1 LDNPQSIDAELT
13 CAVKPSGCRGG
24 AVAGSMDFVAG
35 PWLCWAMR
43 YRIEM
48 SQSRKGYARVNVPGR
63 IFALE
68 AKRDIGPV
76 WLVGIFDLAGDA
88 EGSVAEG
95 AVTVRAG
102 SAGEAVWRVARA
114 AVRAVAEITDSPV
127 EGTIEN
133 GSEG

>member
-1 LDNPQSIDAELT
+1 
-13 CAVKPSGCRGG
+13 
-24 AVAGSMDFVAG
+24 
-35 PWLCWAMR
+35 MR

-48 SQSRKGYARVNVPGR
+48 SPSRKGYARINFPGR

-68 AKRDIGPV
+68 ANRHVGPV
-76 WLVGIFDLAGDA
+76 WLVGISDLTGDMA
-88 EGSVAEG
+88 GSVAEG

-127 EGTIEN
+127 EGVTES
-133 GSEG
+133 GSEI

>member
-1 LDNPQSIDAELT
+1 
-13 CAVKPSGCRGG
+13 
-24 AVAGSMDFVAG
+24 
-35 PWLCWAMR
+35 MR

-48 SQSRKGYARVNVPGR
+48 SQSRKGYARVNLPGR

-68 AKRDIGPV
+68 ANRHVGPV

-88 EGSVAEG
+88 AGSVAERPVAKG

-114 AVRAVAEITDSPV
+114 AVRAVAEITGSPV
-127 EGTIEN
+127 EGAIDSN
-133 GSEG
+133 FEG